1 MADRIMS
8 FGKRSRSLE
17 EVLFTQAG
25 VSNSN
30 SDVFIDV
37 LLSQFVNKSCYW
49 MSSSN
54 RKSKVVSLK
63 EKSNQDDGHDTVGR
77 LMGTDW

>member
-1 MADRIMS
+1 MSGGIMS

-25 VSNSN
+25 VSNSI
-30 SDVFIDV
+30 SFFDV

>member
-1 MADRIMS
+1 MTDRIMS

-17 EVLFTQAG
+17 EVLFTQEG

-30 SDVFIDV
+30 SNSFFDV

-49 MSSSN
+49 MSSN

-77 LMGTDW
+77 LMGTEW

>member
-25 VSNSN
+25 VSNSI
-30 SDVFIDV
+30 SFFDV
-37 LLSQFVNKSCYW
+37 LLSQFVNKSCY
-49 MSSSN
+49 
-54 RKSKVVSLK
+54 
-63 EKSNQDDGHDTVGR
+63 
-77 LMGTDW
+77 